1 MFNLDDLPD
10 FLLVEILCRIP
21 QKSAVQCMC
30 VSKRWYGLVSD
41 PYFVGRFLRLQ
52 SDNQVPINTYFLF
65 TNPKNKRK
73 LFFDVWEKEPKRTSD
88 LSLLSFLPPFQE
100 PPAVSVNTRG
110 GEPIVVGEYN
120 DLLLCCATTWF
131 QRYYYICNPYTK
143 QWDALPPPPQCYKS
157 IRVGFIC
164 DPYYNTTSTSST
176 IFQLNAEYRYSVVR
190 LLPEFPGLENSS
202 SSQFKAQIFSSETG
216 KWTESVV
223 LSPRSFRFDNLAC
236 NAGVACNG
244 MLYWWSAAHADD
256 GSFIIGLDPYS
267 NNSSSTGGDHNKYYL
282 RFIDKPE
289 NEDGYIDLVGVCNR
303 EGCLRMCLLDSYGNI
318 SVFDFKDDQVVDS
331 AAAGKWCLVGKT
343 SMYPLFLEKL
353 TREGRWVDKF
363 MGLAFDPSN
372 KDKIYLE
379 WDQHIFVLDI
389 RLGLFWE
396 GWEPPC
402 SFSPILVGRVAF
414 PVVLQWWPTPVTR
427 HKWTSSSSN
436 RVPEGHGGPRT
447 RSSTRKRPRSQ
458 NRRFLI
464 AEIKMK
470 IR

>member
-65 TNPKNKRK
+65 TNSKNKRK
-73 LFFDVWEKEPKRTSD
+73 LFFDVWGKEHKRSSD
-88 LSLLSFLPPFQE
+88 LSVLSFLPPFQE

-131 QRYYYICNPYTK
+131 QRDYYICNPYTK
-143 QWDALPPPPQCYKS
+143 QWDALPPPPQCHKS

-164 DPYYNTTSTSST
+164 DPYYNTTSTTST

-190 LLPEFPGLENSS
+190 LIPEFLGYENSS

-216 KWTESVV
+216 EWTESVV

-256 GSFIIGLDPYS
+256 GTFIIGLDPYS

-289 NEDGYIDLVGVCNR
+289 NEDGYIDLDCYGRGGN
-303 EGCLRMCLLDSYGNI
+303 LRVVLVRFLLGEFPSQLSSNGGRHQLLDTNG
-318 SVFDFKDDQVVDS
+318 
-331 AAAGKWCLVGKT
+331 
-343 SMYPLFLEKL
+343 
-353 TREGRWVDKF
+353 
-363 MGLAFDPSN
+363 
-372 KDKIYLE
+372 
-379 WDQHIFVLDI
+379 
-389 RLGLFWE
+389 
-396 GWEPPC
+396 
-402 SFSPILVGRVAF
+402 
-414 PVVLQWWPTPVTR
+414 
-427 HKWTSSSSN
+427 
-436 RVPEGHGGPRT
+436 
-447 RSSTRKRPRSQ
+447 RPRVQ
-458 NRRFLI
+458 IVYQKGMVAREPEAQQGRDLILKTANFLLQ
-464 AEIKMK
+464 
-470 IR
+470 R

>member
-73 LFFDVWEKEPKRTSD
+73 LFFDVWEKEPKRTID
-88 LSLLSFLPPFQE
+88 LSLLSFLSPFQE

-110 GEPIVVGEYN
+110 GEPIV
-120 DLLLCCATTWF
+120 F
-131 QRYYYICNPYTK
+131 QRDYYICNPYTK

-164 DPYYNTTSTSST
+164 DPYYNTTSTTST

-190 LLPEFPGLENSS
+190 LLPEFPGYENSS
-202 SSQFKAQIFSSETG
+202 SSQFKAQIFSSESG

-256 GSFIIGLDPYS
+256 GTFIIGLDPYS

-303 EGCLRMCLLDSYGNI
+303 EGCLRMCLLGSYGNI

-331 AAAGKWCLVGKT
+331 AAAGKWCLVGET

-363 MGLAFDPSN
+363 MGLAFDPTN

-389 RLGLFWE
+389 RLGLSWE

-447 RSSTRKRPRSQ
+447 RSSTRKRPHSQ

-464 AEIKMK
+464 AKIKMK
-470 IR
+470 IS